1 MYICLNIQ
9 FKIEI
14 MIEVQELLDYG
25 FKVEF
30 ASAKELKSETDCLFL
45 VRETTPNMLTLTSS
59 PIPIPSKNST
69 LEEFLK
75 SNEDWTRDRSA
86 EVYFLEVDDSIKF
99 TSEEL
104 SDFMRWVTG
113 IEKRCK
119 SGELKSNIQ

>member
-1 MYICLNIQ
+1 
-9 FKIEI
+9 

-119 SGELKSNIQ
+119 SGELKSNVK

>member
-1 MYICLNIQ
+1 
-9 FKIEI
+9 
-14 MIEVQELLDYG
+14 MIEVQELLNYG

-30 ASAKELKSETDCLFL
+30 APAKELKEEFDCLFL
-45 VRETTPNMLTLTSS
+45 VRETTPNMLTLTTS

-75 SNEDWTRDRSA
+75 LDEDWAKDRSA
-86 EVYFLEVDDSIKF
+86 EVFFLEVDDSIKF

-104 SDFMRWVTG
+104 YDFMRWVTS

>member
-1 MYICLNIQ
+1 
-9 FKIEI
+9 

-45 VRETTPNMLTLTSS
+45 VRETTPNMLTLTTS

-75 SNEDWTRDRSA
+75 LDEDWAKDRSA
-86 EVYFLEVDDSIKF
+86 EVFFLEVDDSIKF

-104 SDFMRWVTG
+104 SDFMRWVTS

-119 SGELKSNIQ
+119 SGELKSNVQ